1 MSNRFVIQNQ
11 NDETLL
17 WSNTDGW
24 VDDDTF
30 DTFTIEESE
39 ELFLPVEGQW
49 TRLSTV
55 IKGYE

>member
-1 MSNRFVIQNQ
+1 VSNRFVIQNE

-24 VDDDTF
+24 VDDDNF
-30 DTFTIEESE
+30 DVFSLEESE

-49 TRLSTV
+49 ARLST
-55 IKGYE
+55 KGME

>member
-1 MSNRFVIQNQ
+1 MSNRFVIQNE

-24 VDDDTF
+24 VDDDNF
-30 DTFTIEESE
+30 DVFSLEESE

-49 TRLSTV
+49 ARLST
-55 IKGYE
+55 KGME